1 MPMRYLITIK
11 AAENTP
17 HSPELDEAVGRLSR
31 KMADAGVLLEAAGL
45 APSGMGAR
53 LRLNGDKL
61 ILIDGPFVPTQDIIG
76 GYAVLN
82 ASSKAEAI
90 ELGRTFMQ
98 LHADILGPSFEAECE
113 IRQVSD
119 APGGRS

>member
-1 MPMRYLITIK
+1 MRYLITIK

-31 KMADAGVLLEAAGL
+31 EMAEAGVLLEAAGL
-45 APSGMGAR
+45 
-53 LRLNGDKL
+53 
-61 ILIDGPFVPTQDIIG
+61 PFVPTQEVIG

-119 APGGRS
+119 APGGGS

>member
-1 MPMRYLITIK
+1 MRYLFTIK

-17 HSPELDEAVGRLSR
+17 HSPELDEA
-31 KMADAGVLLEAAGL
+31 
-45 APSGMGAR
+45 
-53 LRLNGDKL
+53 
-61 ILIDGPFVPTQDIIG
+61 PTQEVIG
-76 GYAVLN
+76 GYAFLN